1 MVDNEYYWR
10 DFVIEVKIQLN
21 SLIKQLHLD
30 YERRNDCIYNI
41 KDNLA
46 KYQEAGVDVSVVF
59 DINNRSKI
67 YFNKKQDTLLG
78 TKLMSYIRSYNYLVY
93 ERLDKLDDDI
103 ETLAALKELPSE
115 MYTYMQDE
123 VNNEIANLLCKG
135 NNYSFGSS
143 VGYVYV
149 YYKKTMP
156 GDVCSV
162 VDWGATKDLK
172 KKLLEQGINIRTAD
186 NPNGIPYVIYFDY
199 DWCR

>member
-10 DFVIEVKIQLN
+10 DFVKEVQIQLN
-21 SLIKQLHLD
+21 SLIKQLHLA

-59 DINNRSKI
+59 DIDNRSKI
-67 YFNKKQDTLLG
+67 YFNKKQDVLLG

-172 KKLLEQGINIRTAD
+172 RN
-186 NPNGIPYVIYFDY
+186 Y
-199 DWCR
+199 

>member
-10 DFVIEVKIQLN
+10 DFVKEVQIQLN
-21 SLIKQLHLD
+21 SLIKQLHLA

-59 DINNRSKI
+59 DIDNRSKI

-115 MYTYMQDE
+115 M
-123 VNNEIANLLCKG
+123 
-135 NNYSFGSS
+135 
-143 VGYVYV
+143 
-149 YYKKTMP
+149 
-156 GDVCSV
+156 
-162 VDWGATKDLK
+162 
-172 KKLLEQGINIRTAD
+172 R
-186 NPNGIPYVIYFDY
+186 
-199 DWCR
+199 

>member
-10 DFVIEVKIQLN
+10 DFVKEVQIQLN
-21 SLIKQLHLD
+21 SLIKQLHLA

-59 DINNRSKI
+59 DIDNRSKI
-67 YFNKKQDTLLG
+67 YFNKKQDALLG

-93 ERLDKLDDDI
+93 ERLDKFDDDI

-186 NPNGIPYVIYFDY
+186 NPMVFLISYIMIMTGV
-199 DWCR
+199 